1 MFVGAAFLLGLLTGS
16 FLNVCIRRLP
26 VGQSVVSPGSHCP
39 DCGTPI
45 AWRDKIPVLS
55 FFILGRR
62 CGDCKR
68 SISWRYPTVELL
80 NAVVYVLLA
89 TFEGGGLEFC
99 KHAVFASMMIVLI
112 FTDIDHR
119 VLPDRITLPG
129 IGLGIAL
136 SPFAELPDGPARA
149 VLVLNSIPAV
159 PWMVS
164 LAESLLAAA
173 VFGGLLW
180 LVAEAYY
187 RIRGV
192 EGLGLGDVKL
202 IAMIAAFHGSAFGA
216 VVLIIG
222 TCAAAISGAVLV
234 AVTRKSWDHPIPLGS
249 YLACSAL
256 AALFLVQP
264 ILDLY
269 WGLVLG

>member
-26 VGQSVVSPGSHCP
+26 VGESVVSPGSHCP
-39 DCGTPI
+39 QCGSPI

-55 FFILGRR
+55 FFILGCR
-62 CGDCKR
+62 CRDCKR
-68 SISWRYPTVELL
+68 PISWRYPSVELL
-80 NAVVYVLLA
+80 NAVIYALLA
-89 TFEGGGLEFC
+89 TLDGGGVDFW

-119 VLPDRITLPG
+119 ILPDRITLTG

-136 SPFAELPDGPARA
+136 SPFAELPHGPARV
-149 VLVLNSIPAV
+149 VLALNAIPAV
-159 PWMVS
+159 PWMTS

-180 LVAEAYY
+180 LVGEAYY

-192 EGLGLGDVKL
+192 EGLGLGDIKL

-216 VVLIIG
+216 LVLIIG
-222 TCAAAISGAVLV
+222 SFVAAITGAILV
-234 AVTRKSWDHPIPLGS
+234 AVARRGWDHPIPLGS
-249 YLACSAL
+249 FLACSAL
-256 AALFLVQP
+256 AALFVAQP
-264 ILDLY
+264 IVDLY

>member
-16 FLNVCIRRLP
+16 FLNVCIRRWP
-26 VGQSVVSPGSHCP
+26 VGQSVVSPGSLCP
-39 DCGTPI
+39 KCGSPI

-62 CGDCKR
+62 CRNCKGL
-68 SISWRYPTVELL
+68 ISWRYPSVELL
-80 NAVVYVLLA
+80 NAAVYALLA
-89 TFEGGGLEFC
+89 TRDGGSLEFW
-99 KHAVFASMMIVLI
+99 KHALFASMMIILI

-119 VLPDRITLPG
+119 ILPDRVTVTG
-129 IGLGIAL
+129 IGLGIAF
-136 SPFAELPDGPARA
+136 SPFVELPDGPARA
-149 VLVLNSIPAV
+149 VLTLNSIQAV

-164 LAESLLAAA
+164 LAESLLAAV

-180 LVAEAYY
+180 FVGEAYY

-202 IAMIAAFHGSAFGA
+202 IAMIAAFHGSSCGA
-216 VVLIIG
+216 LVLIIG
-222 TCAAAISGAVLV
+222 TFVAAVSGAIVVL
-234 AVTRKSWDHPIPLGS
+234 AAKKGWDHPIPLGS

-256 AALFLVQP
+256 GAIFLAQP

-269 WGLVLG
+269 WDLVLG